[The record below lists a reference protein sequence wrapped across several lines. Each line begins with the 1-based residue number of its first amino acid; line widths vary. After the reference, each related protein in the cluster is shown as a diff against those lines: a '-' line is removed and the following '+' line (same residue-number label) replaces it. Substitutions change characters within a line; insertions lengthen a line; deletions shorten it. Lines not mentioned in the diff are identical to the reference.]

1 MLVSTKHSSAEES
14 VSVIDFDTS
23 YGCKVVHADGV
34 RQQALHVVPGVLMVG
49 HVDDY
54 PYGTASTLLTKVIT
68 VFLGYPDGGGLE
80 IFQQHFSDK
89 YKVRKIKRTVARHFI
104 ICRSPLIGIRVK
116 LDQNEGKTSFVF
128 DGDAPNALLAVLFWM
143 GLGILISVII
153 YLTVLKPKL
162 KAMENEVKLYIENAP
177 EFK

>member
-1 MLVSTKHSSAEES
+1 MAQTVTVAHHPE
-14 VSVIDFDTS
+14 
-23 YGCKVVHADGV
+23 
-34 RQQALHVVPGVLMVG
+34 
-49 HVDDY
+49 
-54 PYGTASTLLTKVIT
+54 LTWQNAM
-68 VFLGYPDGGGLE
+68 E
-80 IFQQHFSDK
+80 IFHKHFGTK

-143 GLGILISVII
+143 GLGILISTII

-162 KAMENEVKLYIENAP
+162 KAMENEVKSYIENAP